1 MKNAPT
7 TPILNIVTALHC
19 EAKPLIEHF
28 QLKKISEGNP
38 PFPIFVNKEQTI
50 HLIVTGVGKVKAAA
64 GTTFLHCW
72 TGSKPTSCFLNIGI
86 AGSTQFAL
94 GDCLLIHKIMENS
107 TGRCWY
113 PFVSLIKNKNQGQLI
128 THDVP
133 QQSYPAAGLVDME
146 GAAFFQTASHFV
158 SQEHI
163 QIMKIVSDNDTS
175 SQNQLNEETVKQFVA
190 KNVSSISDV
199 AHYLLNLS
207 EQENNLN
214 KDPDHLTDFQSTWH
228 FTHSQTLQLKEYLR
242 RWQKQITKINV
253 WDFCKQEKNS
263 AAVINKIMQK
273 LDEHANSLH

>member
-1 MKNAPT
+1 MKNVPT

-28 QLKKISEGNP
+28 QLKKISHVDL
-38 PFPIFVNKEQTI
+38 PFSIFVNKEQTI
-50 HLIVTGVGKVKAAA
+50 YLIVTGIGKVKMAA

-72 TGSKPTSCFLNIGI
+72 TGSKPTSCFFNIGI

-94 GDCLLIHKIMENS
+94 GDCILIHKIMENS
-107 TGRCWY
+107 TERCWY

-133 QQSYPAAGLVDME
+133 QKTYPTAGLVDME
-146 GAAFFQTASHFV
+146 GSAFFQTASHFV

-163 QIMKIVSDNDTS
+163 QVMKIVSDNNTS
-175 SQNQLNEETVKQFVA
+175 PQNQLNEDNVKQFITR
-190 KNVSSISDV
+190 NLSSISEV

-207 EQENNLN
+207 QQENDLDKN
-214 KDPDHLTDFQSTWH
+214 PDHLTEFQSTWH

-273 LDEHANSLH
+273 LELFK